1 MKTLS
6 PDLIARFDAVRARV
20 PVADRALLAAL
31 ADDAA
36 AAAGTGG
43 LERGSEGR
51 KKKEGWKEG
60 GRLPHA
66 RRPPQG

>member
-36 AAAGTGG
+36 AAA
-43 LERGSEGR
+43 
-51 KKKEGWKEG
+51 
-60 GRLPHA
+60 A
-66 RRPPQG
+66 A